1 MGIWKYGYFSFQVVS
16 YIFNNVFCPTIAKV
30 FLNVS
35 QQVERLRI
43 SSIIALD
50 RYLASN
56 SDQEII

>member
-1 MGIWKYGYFSFQVVS
+1 MGIWKYGYVSFQVVS